1 MMRVAFDT
9 GPLHGPITGVG
20 RAVEAMA
27 SHSTVDLVPYV
38 LSFRA
43 ALRADTVR
51 LPYPAA
57 LALRAWGRFD
67 RPRPDHRLRDVDVI
81 HGTNYVVPPSRHPR
95 LVSVYDC
102 WALDQPEGVHRDIGL
117 MMNVL
122 RRAVGSGAHVHASS
136 HATAD
141 RLRAHF
147 PDAPI
152 TVIHLG
158 TPNAMSPNSDRGRDI
173 TGGDITG
180 GDITGGDITGGDI
193 TGGVPYDG
201 NVIVSIGTL
210 ERRKNL
216 AFLVSLMD
224 DLIGVVP
231 SARLVIAGGDGDGS
245 AAVHAAVNRL
255 GSAARERVHV
265 LGRVD
270 DAEIGRLYH
279 RANVVAYPSLDEGF
293 GFPVL
298 EAMAE
303 GVPVVASAVGSIPEV
318 AGDAAL
324 LCPSGDRVTWIESL
338 VTALTDDVRR
348 ARMIESG
355 RQRTALFDWSRTA
368 RELEHLYRDLA
379 NGA

>member
-27 SHSTVDLVPYV
+27 AHSTVDIVPYV

-67 RPRPDHRLRDVDVI
+67 HPRPDRHLGDVALV

-95 LVSVYDC
+95 LVTVYDC
-102 WALDQPEGVHRDIGL
+102 WALEHPGAVHRDIGL
-117 MMNVL
+117 MMNAM
-122 RRAVGSGAHVHASS
+122 RRAIDTGAHVHASS

-141 RLRAHF
+141 RLRSHF

-158 TPNAMSPNSDRGRDI
+158 APTTIIPIDDATNNRAI
-173 TGGDITG
+173 
-180 GDITGGDITGGDI
+180 
-193 TGGVPYDG
+193 GVPDDG
-201 NVIVSIGTL
+201 DVIVSIGTS

-216 AFLVSLMD
+216 PFLVSLMD
-224 DLIGVVP
+224 DLVGVVP
-231 SARLVIAGGDGDGS
+231 SARLVIAGGDGDDS
-245 AAVHAAVNRL
+245 AAVHATLNRL

-270 DAEIGRLYH
+270 DATIGRLYH
-279 RANVVAYPSLDEGF
+279 RARVIAYPSLDEGF
-293 GFPVL
+293 GSRPGGDGNGRPRGGLDGRIHPRGRRRRRVVVPA
-298 EAMAE
+298 ERPCRMAR
-303 GVPVVASAVGSIPEV
+303 IP
-318 AGDAAL
+318 
-324 LCPSGDRVTWIESL
+324 PHRPHR
-338 VTALTDDVRR
+338 RR
-348 ARMIESG
+348 ATRPNDRGWTTANRSVRLVAHRAG
-355 RQRTALFDWSRTA
+355 ARTPLPGSRQWRVNRQ
-368 RELEHLYRDLA
+368 E
-379 NGA
+379 

>member
-27 SHSTVDLVPYV
+27 AHSTVDIVPYV

-67 RPRPDHRLRDVDVI
+67 HPRPDRHLGDVALV

-95 LVSVYDC
+95 LVTVYDC
-102 WALDQPEGVHRDIGL
+102 WALEHPGAVHRDIGL
-117 MMNVL
+117 MMNAM
-122 RRAVGSGAHVHASS
+122 RRAIDTGAHVHASS

-141 RLRAHF
+141 RLRSHF

-158 TPNAMSPNSDRGRDI
+158 APTTIIPIDDATNNRAI
-173 TGGDITG
+173 
-180 GDITGGDITGGDI
+180 
-193 TGGVPYDG
+193 GVPDDG
-201 NVIVSIGTL
+201 DVIVSIGTS

-216 AFLVSLMD
+216 PFLVSLMD
-224 DLIGVVP
+224 DLVGVVP
-231 SARLVIAGGDGDGS
+231 SARLVIAGGDGDDS
-245 AAVHAAVNRL
+245 AAVHATVNRL

-270 DAEIGRLYH
+270 DATIGRLYH
-279 RANVVAYPSLDEGF
+279 RARVIAYPSLDEGF

-298 EAMAE
+298 EAMAT
-303 GVPVVASAVGSIPEV
+303 GVPVVASTAGSIPEV

-324 LCPSGDRVTWIESL
+324 LCPPSDRAAWLESL
-338 VTALTDDVRR
+338 LTALTDDERR
-348 ARMIESG
+348 ARMIEDG

-368 RELEHLYRDLA
+368 LELEHLYRDLA